1 MVGQDPYGDQ
11 GGFTP
16 YQPDATPDGE
26 PPAPGDVD
34 ESAEHPPYVP
44 YAAST
49 GTYAAPVVTT
59 TTATSRRLLPWL
71 VGFLVVIMTCGG
83 GIGGIIGVFQGL
95 TGSDSSGS
103 ESSGSGS
110 EGGLLANELEAGQC
124 LIGAGLDPGTNDPV
138 SGLEVVDCS
147 VGHDAEVIAVNVLD
161 AEEAAAY
168 DFEDDDGAFDSCRD
182 YFSPAQM
189 ELLNQPD
196 LYLIALT
203 ESQDPAPSDKV
214 ACLLTRADG
223 KPLHGSLND
232 PTPEPP
238 ISPS

>member
-1 MVGQDPYGDQ
+1 MGQDPYGDQ

-26 PPAPGDVD
+26 PPVAGAAD
-34 ESAEHPPYVP
+34 ESAVHPPYVP
-44 YAAST
+44 YGDST
-49 GTYAAPVVTT
+49 ATYAAPPVATT
-59 TTATSRRLLPWL
+59 RSASRRLLPWL
-71 VGFLVVIMTCGG
+71 VGFIVVIMTCGG
-83 GIGGIIGVFQGL
+83 GVGGIIGAF
-95 TGSDSSGS
+95 TGSDDDSASSSG
-103 ESSGSGS
+103 GS
-110 EGGLLANELEAGQC
+110 EGGLLANELAAGQC
-124 LIGAGLDPGTNDPV
+124 LIGAGLDPGSNDPV

-168 DFEDDDGAFDSCRD
+168 DFEDDDGAFNSCRD

-189 ELLNQPD
+189 ELLNQPE

-203 ESQDPAPSDKV
+203 ESQNPAPSDKV